1 LRFIFYCGDLPVVYT
16 TKAGSLYV
24 NSLVHAQRNPFPD
37 VRIIF
42 NRLCMQKISEDI
54 ILVISATLF
63 ILLIISFIIIFIIL
77 YQKRR
82 QVYAKEKAELQSQFQ
97 QTLLQSQLE
106 IQEQTLQNISQE
118 IHDNIGQVLS
128 LAKLNIGTIDIYQ
141 PEKANIKINDSRELL
156 AKAIQDLRNLAR
168 SMNTT
173 YIAEMGLLRSIE
185 YEVEMVRKSGVF
197 IPQLNVEGQTVKLNA
212 QKELILFRIF
222 QELIN
227 NIIKHAAAKKVDIR
241 IVFTEELLNI
251 TVTDNGKGFDTTQLN
266 NNENPSFGLGLR
278 NMQNRARLIGAEF
291 SITSIPE
298 TGTTVNIRLPLS
310 V

>member
-1 LRFIFYCGDLPVVYT
+1 
-16 TKAGSLYV
+16 
-24 NSLVHAQRNPFPD
+24 
-37 VRIIF
+37 
-42 NRLCMQKISEDI
+42 MQKISDDI
-54 ILVISATLF
+54 ILVISLTLF
-63 ILLIISFIIIFIIL
+63 VLLIISFIIIFIIL

-82 QVYAKEKAELQSQFQ
+82 QLYAKEKAELQSQYQ

-106 IQEQTLQNISQE
+106 IQEQTMQNISQE

-141 PEKANIKINDSRELL
+141 PERAQIKITDSRELL
-156 AKAIQDLRNLAR
+156 TKAIQDLRNLSR

-173 YIAEMGLLRSIE
+173 YISEMGLLRSIE
-185 YEVEMVRKSGVF
+185 YELEMIRKSGVF
-197 IPQLNVEGQTVKLNA
+197 IPQLNVEGQPVKLNA

-266 NNENPSFGLGLR
+266 TSDNPAFGLGLR
-278 NMQNRARLIGAEF
+278 NMHNRARLIGADF
-291 SITSIPE
+291 SITSIPGS
-298 TGTTVNIRLPLS
+298 GTTVNILLPFYT
-310 V
+310 